1 VYLDQFAKVFIR
13 ARIAGSGLDNRNFRE
28 YRRATPK
35 IDHGKGARLLPAIP
49 GSQTREDRF
58 E

>member
-35 IDHGKGARLLPAIP
+35 IDHGNRCAIIACDTWIANARRSI
-49 GSQTREDRF
+49 
-58 E
+58 